1 MKGCFYFIFVLMC
14 FSGLFFMRNNFIV
27 CKFWCFFFFIFY
39 WNNCKILMFWDI
51 FDEKNVFKLLMVNV
65 FVINVNFIYFDCI
78 FECCIFL

>member
-1 MKGCFYFIFVLMC
+1 MKGCFYFIFVLMY

-27 CKFWCFFFFIFY
+27 CKFWVFFFIFY

-51 FDEKNVFKLLMVNV
+51 FDEKNVFKLLMRNV